1 MILLRS
7 LGSQGLSAPLIWI
20 HMDPWVCLKIGCPN
34 NIQFCIWN
42 NGLPIINGKKHILI
56 ISIEKKYIYIAICAS
71 HIAIL
76 EVPKKTASITHAVDG
91 RTPTQPWMVE
101 SLKITGINSCC
112 RNSSIQSISHYIP
125 SIVGYIVI
133 SHDISQK
140 IVLSYTVYI
149 YIYILAAY
157 NIIAIPCYTHDI

>member
-1 MILLRS
+1 ME
-7 LGSQGLSAPLIWI
+7 
-20 HMDPWVCLKIGCPN
+20 KTYPN
-34 NIQFCIWN
+34 NI
-42 NGLPIINGKKHILI
+42 HR
-56 ISIEKKYIYIAICAS
+56 KYIYIAICAS

-112 RNSSIQSISHYIP
+112 RISSIQSISHYIP

-149 YIYILAAY
+149 YILAAY